1 MFFLL
6 IKYKKHEKNIISQ
19 YIEKYRKLIIT
30 EYF

>member
-6 IKYKKHEKNIISQ
+6 IKYKKHEKNIILQ